1 MLEIQKISKKIKT
14 NDIVSAISLKLKKS
28 EVVGLLGPNGAGKTT
43 CFYMIS
49 GLIKCDSGKIILDNK
64 EKFLSLMMIFGQI
77 KFLQLISEELDLD
90 EKNFLNKYEDRY
102 FY

>member
-1 MLEIQKISKKIKT
+1 MLFIPNFKSSFGKK
-14 NDIVSAISLKLKKS
+14 V
-28 EVVGLLGPNGAGKTT
+28 
-43 CFYMIS
+43 
-49 GLIKCDSGKIILDNK
+49 ILDNK

>member
-1 MLEIQKISKKIKT
+1 MIKFRMFLS
-14 NDIVSAISLKLKKS
+14 IVSLSMLAS
-28 EVVGLLGPNGAGKTT
+28 
-43 CFYMIS
+43 CS
-49 GLIKCDSGKIILDNK
+49 GLNDDFILDNK

>member
-1 MLEIQKISKKIKT
+1 MEMLFIP
-14 NDIVSAISLKLKKS
+14 NFKS
-28 EVVGLLGPNGAGKTT
+28 SFGK
-43 CFYMIS
+43 
-49 GLIKCDSGKIILDNK
+49 KIILDNK

>member
-1 MLEIQKISKKIKT
+1 
-14 NDIVSAISLKLKKS
+14 
-28 EVVGLLGPNGAGKTT
+28 
-43 CFYMIS
+43 
-49 GLIKCDSGKIILDNK
+49 
-64 EKFLSLMMIFGQI
+64 MMIFGQI